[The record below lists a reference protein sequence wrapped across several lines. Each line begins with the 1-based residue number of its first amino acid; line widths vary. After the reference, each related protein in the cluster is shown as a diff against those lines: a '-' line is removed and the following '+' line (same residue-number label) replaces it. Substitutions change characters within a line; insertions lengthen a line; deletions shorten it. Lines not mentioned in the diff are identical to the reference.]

1 MGEIKQTN
9 FRIDQ
14 ETADK
19 FRAFCEQHG
28 LNQAQGFDHIMQV
41 MELDQTKALVPERL
55 TEIEE
60 FEKAIKKIMQ
70 AYLQS
75 IEINAEAEARV
86 REQFMSRLEN
96 QEREINRLHQDAFSL
111 KRQKEDADTAAKR
124 AAEVQERIQKDY
136 DSLIRLQMATEKTVK
151 DKENMIESLNLQLAE
166 AVAKGETCD
175 ELGVRLRELG
185 ETLEE
190 ERKAAREKEFTL
202 EKQYAETISG
212 LRMKHQ
218 QELER
223 LKDELRDAQ
232 ADIKTAKAE
241 ARNEM
246 HEAMEQIREKL
257 DRRTDEL
264 MDARQQ
270 IARLETEKQAG
281 KQ

>member
-28 LNQAQGFDHIMQV
+28 LNQAQGFDHVMQV
-41 MELDQTKALVPERL
+41 LELDQTKSLVPERL

-86 REQFMSRLEN
+86 REQFISRLEN
-96 QEREINRLHQDAFSL
+96 QEREINRLHQDIFSL
-111 KRQKEDADTAAKR
+111 KRQKEDADTAAKH
-124 AAEVQERIQKDY
+124 AVEIQERIQKDY
-136 DSLIRLQMATEKTVK
+136 DSLIKLQMITEKNVK
-151 DKENMIESLNLQLAE
+151 DKQNLIESLNLQLEE
-166 AVAKGETCD
+166 AVAKGERCE
-175 ELGVRLRELG
+175 ELEVRCREL
-185 ETLEE
+185 EHTLEE
-190 ERKAAREKEFTL
+190 ERQVAREKEFAL
-202 EKQYAETISG
+202 EKQHTEIVSD

-218 QELER
+218 QELGQ
-223 LKDELRDAQ
+223 LKGELRDAQ
-232 ADIKTAKAE
+232 ADVKAAKAE
-241 ARNEM
+241 ARNEI
-246 HEAMEQIREKL
+246 HESMEQIREKL

-264 MDARQQ
+264 IEARQQ
-270 IARLETEKQAG
+270 IARLEAEKQ
-281 KQ
+281 